1 MAQSRNANKK
11 TDITGILLYILG
23 KFIQA
28 LECEKSSVNKRYTKI
43 AGDFIIKRVRL

>member
-1 MAQSRNANKK
+1 MKWQYKQASG
-11 TDITGILLYILG
+11 TTGIPLHLQG

-28 LECEKSSVNKRYTKI
+28 LECEKSSVNKLYTKI